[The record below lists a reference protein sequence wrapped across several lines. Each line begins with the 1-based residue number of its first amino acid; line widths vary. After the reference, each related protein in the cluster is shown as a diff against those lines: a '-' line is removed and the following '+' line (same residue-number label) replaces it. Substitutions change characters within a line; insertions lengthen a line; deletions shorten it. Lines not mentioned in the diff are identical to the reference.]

1 MKRHSFFSF
10 LVIFSLLLQPVPPPS
25 VVYQSKPLNTRTTIS
40 GASQD
45 VLAHESAAPKNAPA
59 TTQSSALRADTGVLR
74 LPVEL
79 ETDNDPATNPSQ
91 LQPVGVVR
99 VGSPFTQDEFYL
111 TEVTLGVEV
120 APHDKNINP
129 AGVLVEFHLWNEAG
143 NIDWREQARSDA
155 WGAAVATFQL
165 MEAGEYS
172 YQVRA
177 AGYGEAPVRRFRVDP
192 ASILSDMQLG
202 AAQLTTRIAD
212 DGTLIADVETQIAID
227 EDNPLAVELDIV
239 RIVPASA
246 EEESPQIE
254 MQLPELG
261 ERIDAHHARIEAAL
275 EPGDY
280 LLLAK
285 ISGGKDRVVTAPA
298 YITVPIL
305 EPADR
310 LSEDLDSPEIQPT
323 AAPTITQRTIIQSW
337 RESAFRW
344 RTTEY
349 SATIQAVV
357 NDGKKLITIDDFSY
371 EPIERRYSI
380 SIQSLMT
387 ETVQDKVT
395 VEAIGPNGVVI
406 YEETSPITL
415 EAGKTLPY
423 EVVVPAD
430 RGEVYGLRITVHDP
444 AYLDA
449 FFAVAKTAI
458 SSAFDYIVAKTS
470 QKIGP
475 GLSIAIRLES
485 TIMLGMIVKLIGV
498 VIQCETPKFGGQCE
512 AKIEG
517 IFFSKN
523 IIADLTKE
531 LQKFLIDKKLLIV
544 APDETPAQ
552 AFANFVKFL
561 TTGIELV
568 QGKLSVLPSIHYRL
582 DLIDPKGCVSPQALQ
597 AAQDAVKSLGD
608 ALDIEATALVAQFDR
623 FAKKFEDAKVSAPLG
638 VSFPL
643 DSLKLELKGSVKIV
657 IKAGATN
664 DKNGLQFDFGPD
676 IGAKLTLLLSISPG
690 LLEFLKGAAAV
701 GAMGTDIALA
711 LRIMYSV
718 PNLIF
723 RIANANKLTIGSGCG
738 PGPGSGGSSSGGGR
752 GGGRGGS
759 NPPPPNGHPDDR
771 RDAIELELLP
781 EATGVSGDIQTLQEQ
796 ADAARAAGLTRAEKF
811 FLYQLR
817 QQELASL
824 LGDTPAFLEYIDEL
838 TALNEAAF
846 ITGTGLISGT
856 ILPPPG
862 QTITEAVDSLYNSLA
877 VSMTNT
883 SYDRTIQFLTDA
895 RDFAERQY
903 FGLRGQELELQL
915 ELRKLNGGLGM
926 LDSGLWSWALAAFGT
941 VGVRPKLI
949 HIVPGGEEN
958 GYGGDY
964 ASPLSAPPVLIVPTG
979 ALNRY
984 QGSEQAR
991 AWLEEFVF
999 TGGTLLVFTQYENE
1013 DWEMLPGGQVKG
1025 LGYKDDIL
1033 CKDMSVHIVNPSRWI
1048 TGVDRDYPN
1057 IQIDGSFTEWPSN
1070 ATIIWQ
1076 RRTGNEMPAMLEYSY
1091 GAGQVIATAAYP
1103 DFYINGMQSLDDIIF
1118 ARSLFATTYLVAND
1132 EQIVATVNPNSPTSI
1147 GIPVTNTLASTMT
1160 SALLTRDVYD
1170 TNVSDAW
1177 RWQAH
1182 APRFPSGQGTQTV
1195 QLTPPLLSGQSTQV
1209 PYSFVSPSVGGIF
1222 RTSALLSGGF
1232 GAGAL
1237 SVLGP
1242 FYQVRS
1248 GIVAVDLFNAR
1259 LTQDKSEYG
1268 FGETA
1273 TLTVTLR
1280 NDRAVARTFVV
1291 TPEVGI
1297 AGPVITLNADANSTV
1312 TKVYQTPV
1320 TGFHDV
1326 RLRVGAE
1333 GRLINTLVT
1342 TLRLRRPQLGV
1353 TINPLRVAANIT
1365 STVQVSVT
1373 ARDAAPGSP
1382 VIFEVRR
1389 GPTFVFSTTVP
1400 LSPVQP
1406 ASAGSYKLASAQLA
1420 LPPANPG
1427 AEYRIRSEL
1436 DDPGCGLF
1444 ACAIKQSVVVAPVT
1458 ELRSLEYT
1466 GDPLAIGQANAD
1478 SLFALLNGSPFN
1490 GTIRLQ
1496 SALQNG
1502 PTPLTAGAPLT
1513 SPVSDGLTSVLL
1525 DLPLPGVLPIDQ
1537 PLYASAR
1544 LDARAAGA
1552 TIDTTT
1558 VLSLPFT
1565 VNPPPLSVLDPTRYA
1580 GEPLRMQLSPATLGE
1595 TNAPILLPSAT
1606 PLTVTL
1612 VAAADGYSRTY
1623 SVGPTAVGGR
1633 LDFTVTVPT
1642 TITRGGLYNVA
1653 VLSPHLLQNG
1663 VPAPFLGSFSVP
1675 KNALAFDPLGPL
1687 DAGQNVSFTL
1697 RNRGGVATSFA
1708 GVVRLVDKKGV
1719 TLTTTLVNSPVAV
1732 GGGIPGSVAI
1742 PSQLRSGVYELRA
1755 EGVDHVG
1762 EPVLLRMKLSIAGLE
1777 STLHVQTDRLAYLT
1791 TDQVT
1796 ATSIIT
1802 VNPALDSATL
1812 RLRVIKPGSPAGV
1825 AEDWRAN
1832 RADAGNRNHTPATF
1846 TAPYAQAWA
1855 ADHAAF
1861 STGNPLSVNGL
1872 IITVDQNQQL
1882 VQAHVANTG
1891 QLEWETAFTAHGFA
1905 VYALAANSTHIFA
1918 QVDNTIVAF
1927 DANTGEIDWFQLV
1940 GIGVNPP
1947 LLASD
1952 EALAVYFNDDGGGT
1966 AMQPAGKAG
1975 LAMILP
1981 QIGVING
1988 YILLD
1993 PATGAERGVIT
2004 QTAPALLVNDTL
2016 FIYQDVGG
2024 TQSVA
2029 AYDATTSALIWS
2041 TPVAAQ
2047 LQVIA
2052 ASAEYVLALNLF
2064 SIELHIFDATS
2075 GAFLRAVQLD
2085 TNFFPNQSFVL
2096 NGSTFHY
2103 ATILFGSGSN
2113 GVSIFR
2119 VDLSDGSQGQIFT
2132 AAPYDFRAIVGA
2144 GSQLFVLQEGVRTL
2158 TALNAADGALLSD
2171 TDLSGLADAQLVS
2184 LIVGRSGPVVVTDA
2198 RAIIFNAGGG
2208 SGGVAS
2214 DDQILR
2220 EDLLAVNGGG
2230 VITLDLPLINP
2241 SLTAN
2246 PAARGQLLLEGVL
2259 YGREPQSVA
2268 DPTQRQFLARST
2280 SSFRIDAASA
2290 AVTLAA
2296 DRLAQRRNIPGYAA
2310 DDLLSDVRLDGVA
2323 TNTSP
2328 LASNVEVTVTRSDGA
2343 VIFSQ
2348 NYPSIAPSATVSFN
2362 LTDAA
2367 PPLGA
2372 VVYTA
2377 TTNLGGRT
2385 TTQVTVR
2392 PPDVDAA
2399 ITFTPTSIAL
2409 GESTDASLVLK
2420 NNQVDTIGVVTVD
2433 WGDDQET
2440 VVLDQAETVTLTHRF
2455 TPTQIGAFAPLIT
2468 LSGDSTE
2475 TPSAAANVTVRNET
2489 VNVAAELEGARRD
2502 PATLVLNADAAIS
2515 LTVTNQG
2522 GEQFD
2527 ATVDFL
2533 VNSPSIEGAVGLTLP
2548 PFGAQTVLIPV
2559 NAIGV
2564 GSHSAA
2570 FTITHASTGRVLDVV
2585 YLVFDLV
2592 APQYVIDLNA
2602 QVGDPALDLSVPISI
2617 SVTSDGASDLPWQG
2631 SLVVEGALSAR
2642 SDFTVAPGGVYIF
2655 TPLLALA
2662 DRAGPQTVFI
2672 TLIGPDGATVAQ
2684 QTVVIDAAP
2693 RQAPAAQLLSLTATP
2708 GTPGAPL
2715 TLIANVNNPGPEGE
2729 VILTFT
2735 AFDQTFTKMATLPAN
2750 SQSQVT
2756 QVVTVPAAL
2765 IAGVFPATV
2774 EMDGSLE
2781 QTDMTVSGPQIA
2793 LQQSLN
2799 APVYLPFDDAVYTV
2813 RLIGL
2818 SGAPA
2823 SYDLVLRYAGQ
2834 EFMQTVTI
2842 GAGSDVSVPWTFN
2855 VGQVSDRATA
2865 LLHTHPNSPG
2875 DQSYTLII
2883 DSMWVRVIEDDRAW
2897 LESDKN
2903 SYLAGETVNLTVHLL
2918 KPVSAAA
2925 VVAPNDIPLGGDI
2938 AWSGI
2943 EAMNAS
2949 GVITSIVGTFPAT
2962 YTLPTTMRTGRYF
2975 FTLLY
2980 DGEERTL
2987 PIDVQGVNVLVEGM
3001 EVATSESAIDVDGSI
3016 DVATT
3021 VSATVRLNQALPN
3034 ALIEVYALTPLGD
3047 YRSIALISPYS
3058 FAAGSNDLVI
3068 SGVFTTEVA
3077 GAHQVIFKVRDAATF
3092 AELGGEARF
3101 VDVGSATITDLTTDH
3116 GVYAPGAPA
3125 LGDISLYN
3133 ADVAVVTV
3141 RTSGGAVLLNQVV
3154 TDKGHLSL
3162 PFTPPTATP
3171 MDEVLI
3177 GEVVDSQGLK
3187 TTLQRAYKVAASFD
3201 TTAPLIDILTPAPPD
3216 AESEVAFIKYST
3228 PAGLS
3233 IIATG
3238 LVTEDVALANVTVN
3252 GITATISGG
3261 AWSVPLTLT
3270 PGTNTL
3276 LAIAVDAAGNASID
3290 TDFVIAEPNHGLTL
3304 SLNPTTSMMGDLIQV
3319 QSVVTSTELLTAT
3332 VTFPFSQQGFAP
3344 QSGSASSGALD
3355 LSLTAAH
3362 PVVTWQGVVAPGAPV
3377 TIVWNATTTQPMSN
3391 IVYAIANSENYE
3403 VQVSNLVTYT
3413 VNAPTVTA
3421 TPTATATPT
3430 VTPTETPT
3438 PTATQTA
3445 TPTATPTVVSTPF
3458 APSSSIYLPIVTR

>member
-1 MKRHSFFSF
+1 MTKHSFFSF
-10 LVIFSLLLQPVPPPS
+10 LVVFSLLLQPVPPPS
-25 VVYQSKPLNTRTTIS
+25 VVDQSKPLNTPTTLS

-45 VLAHESAAPKNAPA
+45 ALARASAAPKNAPA
-59 TTQSSALRADTGVLR
+59 TTQHSDLRVDTGVLR
-74 LPVEL
+74 MPVEL

-91 LQPVGVVR
+91 LQSVGVVR

-111 TEVTLGVEV
+111 AEATLGVEV
-120 APHDKNINP
+120 APHAQDKNP
-129 AGVLVEFHLWNEAG
+129 AGVLVEFHVWNADRTV
-143 NIDWREQARSDA
+143 DWHEQARSDA
-155 WGAAVATFQL
+155 WGAAIATFQT
-165 MEAGEYS
+165 MEVGDYF

-177 AGYGEAPVRRFRVDP
+177 SGYGEMPVRRFRIDP
-192 ASILSDMQLG
+192 ATILSDMQLG
-202 AAQLTTRIAD
+202 AAQLTTHIAD
-212 DGTLIADVETQIAID
+212 DGKLIADIESSIAID
-227 EDNPLAVELDIV
+227 ENDPLAVELDIV
-239 RIVPASA
+239 RVIRPSA

-254 MQLPELG
+254 MLLPELG
-261 ERIDAHHARIEAAL
+261 QRIDAHHARIEVAL

-285 ISGGKDRVVTAPA
+285 ISGGNNRVVTSPA
-298 YITVPIL
+298 YVTVPIS
-305 EPADR
+305 ESADQ
-310 LSEDLDSPEIQPT
+310 LGEDTSAPEIQPSAT
-323 AAPTITQRTIIQSW
+323 PTITQRTIIQSW

-444 AYLDA
+444 AFLDA

-458 SSAFDYIVAKTS
+458 SSAFDYIVAKTT

-498 VIQCETPKFGGQCE
+498 VIQCETPKFGGRCE

-523 IIADLTKE
+523 IIADLAKE

-608 ALDIEATALVAQFDR
+608 ALDVEATALVAQFDR

-738 PGPGSGGSSSGGGR
+738 PGPGSGGSSGGGR
-752 GGGRGGS
+752 GPGRGGN
-759 NPPPPNGHPDDR
+759 NPPPPNGGPDDR
-771 RDAIELELLP
+771 RDALELELLP

-796 ADAARAAGLTRAEKF
+796 ADAARAAGLTRAEKL

-817 QQELASL
+817 QQELANF
-824 LGDTPAFLEYIDEL
+824 LGDTSTFLDYIDEL

-856 ILPPPG
+856 ILPLPG
-862 QTITEAVDSLYNSLA
+862 QTITDAVDSLYNSLA

-895 RDFAERQY
+895 RDFAERNY
-903 FGLRGQELELQL
+903 FNLRGQELELQL

-926 LDSGLWSWALAAFGT
+926 LDTGLWSWALAAFGT
-941 VGVRPKLI
+941 IGVRPKLI
-949 HIVPGGEEN
+949 HIVPGDEEN

-991 AWLEEFVF
+991 AWLEEYVF

-1033 CKDMSVHIVNPSRWI
+1033 CKDMSVHIVNPSLWI

-1070 ATIIWQ
+1070 ATILWQ

-1091 GAGQVIATAAYP
+1091 GAGQVVATAAYP
-1103 DFYINGMQSLDDIIF
+1103 DFYINGMQSVDDIIF
-1118 ARSLFATTYLVAND
+1118 ARSFFATAYLTANN
-1132 EQIVATVNPNSPTSI
+1132 EQVVATVNPNAPVSI
-1147 GIPVTNTLASTMT
+1147 NIPVTNTLAPTMT
-1160 SALLTRDVYD
+1160 AATLTRDVYE
-1170 TNVSDAW
+1170 TNVADAW
-1177 RWQAH
+1177 RWAAH
-1182 APRFPSGQGTQTV
+1182 APRFPSGPGSQSVT
-1195 QLTPPLLSGQSTQV
+1195 LTPPLPSGQSAQV
-1209 PYSFVSPSVGGIF
+1209 PYGFNAPAAGGIF
-1222 RTSALLSGGF
+1222 RT
-1232 GAGAL
+1232 GAL
-1237 SVLGP
+1237 ATSSFGPGAVRVLGP

-1259 LTQDKSEYG
+1259 LTQDKPEYG

-1280 NDRAVARTFVV
+1280 NDRAVARTFVI

-1297 AGPVITLNADANSTV
+1297 AGPVITLNAAANSTV

-1320 TGFHDV
+1320 TGFRDV

-1353 TINPLRVAANIT
+1353 MINPLRVAANIT
-1365 STVQVSVT
+1365 ATVQVSVT
-1373 ARDAAPGSP
+1373 ARDASPGSP

-1389 GPTFVFSTTVP
+1389 GPTFVYSTTVP

-1406 ASAGSYKLASAQLA
+1406 APATSYKLASTQLT

-1427 AEYRIRSEL
+1427 VEYRIRSEL

-1444 ACAIKQSVVVAPVT
+1444 ACAIKQTVVVAPVT

-1466 GDPLAIGQANAD
+1466 GDPLAIDQANPD

-1490 GTIRLQ
+1490 GTVRLQ

-1502 PTPLTAGAPLT
+1502 STPLSAGAPLT

-1525 DLPLPGVLPIDQ
+1525 DLPLPGALSIDQ
-1537 PLYASAR
+1537 PLYAAAR

-1565 VNPPPLSVLDPTRYA
+1565 VNPPPLAVLDPTRYA
-1580 GEPLRMQLSPATLGE
+1580 GQPLRMQLSPATLGE
-1595 TNAPILLPSAT
+1595 TNAPILLPPTS

-1612 VAAADGYSRTY
+1612 IAAADGYSRTY
-1623 SVGPTAVGGR
+1623 SVGPTAVAGR
-1633 LDFTVTVPT
+1633 LDFTVTVPLS
-1642 TITRGGLYNVA
+1642 ITRGGLYAVT
-1653 VLSPHLLQNG
+1653 VLSPHLLENG
-1663 VPAPFLGSFSVP
+1663 APAPIGGSFNVP
-1675 KNALAFDPLGPL
+1675 KNALAFDPLAMV
-1687 DAGQNVSFTL
+1687 DAGQNVTVTL

-1708 GVVRLVDKKGV
+1708 GMVRLVDKKGV
-1719 TLTTTLVNSPVAV
+1719 TLTTTLVNSPAPV
-1732 GGGIPGSVAI
+1732 GGVIESVVAL
-1742 PSQLRSGVYELRA
+1742 PSQLRSGVYDLRA

-1762 EPVLLRMKLSIAGLE
+1762 EPVLLRVKLSIAGLE
-1777 STLHVQTDRLAYLT
+1777 SSLHVQTDRLAYLT

-1825 AEDWRAN
+1825 AEDWRAS
-1832 RADAGNRNHTPATF
+1832 RSDAGNRNHTPAAF
-1846 TAPYAQAWA
+1846 AAPYAQAWTG
-1855 ADHAAF
+1855 DHATF

-1872 IITVDQNQQL
+1872 IITVDETQEK
-1882 VQAHVANTG
+1882 VQAHVASTG
-1891 QLEWETAFTAHGFA
+1891 QLEWETSYSAHGFG
-1905 VYALAANSTHIFA
+1905 VYSLVANSTHIFA
-1918 QVDNTIVAF
+1918 QVANKVVAF
-1927 DANTGEIDWFQLV
+1927 DAATGEIDWFQLV
-1940 GIGVNPP
+1940 GSGLNAP

-1952 EALAVYFNDDGGGT
+1952 GALAFLYNIIGDAT
-1966 AMQPAGKAG
+1966 IQPAGKAG
-1975 LAMILP
+1975 LAMLLP
-1981 QIGVING
+1981 QIGVENG
-1988 YILLD
+1988 YILLN
-1993 PATGAERGVIT
+1993 PTTGSLRGLIT
-2004 QTAPALLVNDTL
+2004 QTAPALLVDNTL
-2016 FIYQDVGG
+2016 FLVRTVEGAK
-2024 TQSVA
+2024 SVA
-2029 AYDATTSALIWS
+2029 AYNATTGALDWS
-2041 TPVAAQ
+2041 TPVATS
-2047 LQVIA
+2047 LQVMA
-2052 ASAEYVLALNLF
+2052 ANAEYLLALDSGIN
-2064 SIELHIFDATS
+2064 ELHVFDATD
-2075 GAFLRAVQLD
+2075 GAFQDIIPLD
-2085 TNFFPNQSFVL
+2085 INFLSGQTFVL
-2096 NGSTFHY
+2096 NGPIFHY
-2103 ATILFGSGSN
+2103 AVVLPGSGSN

-2119 VDLSDGSQGQIFT
+2119 ADLSDGSQQQIFT
-2132 AAPYDFRAIVGA
+2132 ASPFEFRSLVGA
-2144 GSQLFVLQEGVRTL
+2144 GSQLFVLQEGARTL
-2158 TALNAADGALLSD
+2158 TALNAADGATLSD
-2171 TDLSGLADAQLVS
+2171 TDLSGLTDAQLVS
-2184 LIVGRSGPVVVTDA
+2184 LIVGRNGPVVVTEA

-2208 SGGVAS
+2208 NGGPAS

-2220 EDLLAVNGGG
+2220 EDLLTVNGGG
-2230 VITLDLPLINP
+2230 VITLDLPLSNP

-2259 YGREPQSVA
+2259 YGREPQSIL

-2280 SSFRIDAASA
+2280 ASFRIDASSA
-2290 AVTLAA
+2290 AVTLVA
-2296 DRLAQRRNIPGYAA
+2296 DRTAQRGNLPGYAA
-2310 DDLLSDVRLDGVA
+2310 DDALSSIGLDGLA

-2328 LASNVEVTVTRSDGA
+2328 LTSNVAVTVTRSDGA

-2348 NYPSIAPSATVSFN
+2348 NYPSVAPSATVSFN
-2362 LTDAA
+2362 LNDAA

-2372 VVYTA
+2372 VIYTA
-2377 TTNLGGRT
+2377 TTNLGGIA

-2392 PPDVDAA
+2392 PPDLDASL
-2399 ITFTPTSIAL
+2399 TFTPTSIAL
-2409 GESTDASLVLK
+2409 GESATAILVLL
-2420 NNQVDTIGVVTVD
+2420 NNQVDTAGVVTID
-2433 WGDDQET
+2433 WGDAQET
-2440 VVLDQAETVTLTHRF
+2440 VVLDNAETVTLTHRF
-2455 TPTQIGAFAPLIT
+2455 TPSQIGPFDPAII
-2468 LSGDSTE
+2468 LSGDSSE
-2475 TPSAAANVTVRNET
+2475 TLHAVTNVNVRNET
-2489 VNVAAELEGARRD
+2489 VQVAAELEGAVRN

-2522 GEQFD
+2522 DEQFD
-2527 ATVDFL
+2527 AAVAYL
-2533 VNSPSIEGAVGLTLP
+2533 VNSPSLQGAAGLTLP
-2548 PFGAQTVLIPV
+2548 PFGAQTLLIPV
-2559 NAIGV
+2559 NTIGA
-2564 GSHSAA
+2564 GSHSAI
-2570 FTITHASTGRVLDVV
+2570 FTVTHASTGRILDIAA
-2585 YLVFDLV
+2585 LAFELIE
-2592 APQYVIDLNA
+2592 PQFLIELDA
-2602 QVGDPALDLSVPISI
+2602 RAGDPTLELNVPITI
-2617 SVTSDGASDLPWQG
+2617 SVKSGAASDQPWQG

-2642 SDFTVAPGGVYIF
+2642 SDFTVNPGGVHIF
-2655 TPLLALA
+2655 TPFLALA
-2662 DRAGPQTVFI
+2662 DRSGPQKVVI
-2672 TLIGPDGATVAQ
+2672 TLIGPDGTTVAQ
-2684 QTVVIDAAP
+2684 QTLTIAGAP
-2693 RQAPAAQLLSLTATP
+2693 RLAPAAQLLSLSATP
-2708 GTPGAPL
+2708 GTPGNPL
-2715 TLIANVNNPGPEGE
+2715 TLIATVANPGPEGE
-2729 VILTFT
+2729 ALVTFM
-2735 AFDQTFTKMATLPAN
+2735 AFDQMSQKMATLPAN
-2750 SQSQVT
+2750 SQVQVT

-2765 IAGVFPATV
+2765 IDGVFPATS
-2774 EMDGSLE
+2774 EMDG
-2781 QTDMTVSGPQIA
+2781 QTANTDIVVNGPRIE
-2793 LQQSLN
+2793 LRQSLN

-2865 LLHTHPNSPG
+2865 LLRSHPNSPS
-2875 DQSYTLII
+2875 DQPYTLII

-2949 GVITSIVGTFPAT
+2949 GVITSIVGVFPAA
-2962 YTLPTTMRTGRYF
+2962 YTLPATMRTGRYF

-3001 EVATSESAIDVDGSI
+3001 EVATSESALHADGSI
-3016 DVATT
+3016 DAATT
-3021 VSATVRLNQALPN
+3021 IRAAVRLNQALPN
-3034 ALIEVYALTPLGD
+3034 AAIEAYALTPFGD
-3047 YRSIALISPYS
+3047 YRLIAFLPTYA
-3058 FAAGSNDLVI
+3058 FAAGMNALTI
-3068 SGVFTTEVA
+3068 SGVFTTETA
-3077 GAHQVIFKVRDAATF
+3077 GAHQIIFKVRDATTF
-3092 AELGGEARF
+3092 AELGGEARY
-3101 VDVGSATITDLTTDH
+3101 VDVGRATITDLTTDH

-3125 LGDISLYN
+3125 LGEVSLYN
-3133 ADVAVVTV
+3133 IDVATVTV
-3141 RTSGGAVLLNQVV
+3141 RTSGGMVLLNQVT
-3154 TDKGHLSL
+3154 TDQGHLSL
-3162 PFTPPTATP
+3162 PFTPPTATA

-3177 GEVVDSQGLK
+3177 GEVIDSRGVK

-3201 TTAPLIDILTPAPPD
+3201 LSAPLVEILTPAPPD
-3216 AESEVAFIKYST
+3216 AESQVAFIKYNT
-3228 PAGLS
+3228 PAELS

-3238 LVTEDVALANVTVN
+3238 LVTEDVALANVFVN
-3252 GITATISGG
+3252 GITATVSGG
-3261 AWSVPLTLT
+3261 SWSAPLTLS
-3270 PGTNTL
+3270 PGVNPIEAL
-3276 LAIAVDAAGNASID
+3276 AVDGAGNASID

-3304 SLNPTTSMMGDLIQV
+3304 RLDPTTSMVGDAVHV
-3319 QSVVTSTELLTAT
+3319 QSVVTSSELLTAT
-3332 VTFPFSQQGFAP
+3332 VTFIFSQQGFAP
-3344 QSGSASSGALD
+3344 QSGNASSGVLD

-3362 PVVTWQGVVAPGAPV
+3362 PAITWQGLVGPGAPV
-3377 TIVWNATTTQPMSN
+3377 TIVWNAITTQPMSN
-3391 IVYAIANSENYE
+3391 TVYAIANSENYE
-3403 VQVSNLVTYT
+3403 VRVSNLVTYT
-3413 VNAPTVTA
+3413 VNAQPVTA
-3421 TPTATATPT
+3421 TPTPT

-3438 PTATQTA
+3438 PTPTQTA
-3445 TPTATPTVVSTPF
+3445 TATPTTTPTTVSTPF
-3458 APSSSIYLPIVTR
+3458 ATSSSIYLPIVTR